1 MARVSVVLIFLD
13 AERFIEEAIES
24 VLAQS
29 LTDWELILVD
39 DGSTDGSVAIAKR
52 AADADPRTRYV
63 EHPGRVNLGRSE
75 SRNVGAA
82 LASSPYLAFIDADD
96 VWDRTKLAE
105 QLDLLER
112 EPDLA
117 MVCGAMVYW
126 HSWNPLAEKPDRL
139 ILTGGLSD
147 RRLDPPQAVVQLYP
161 LGSKDGAGVDVM
173 IRRSI
178 FQKVGGFEPR
188 FRGLYD
194 DQTLLV
200 KVFLSFPVFFSARP
214 WLLYRQHPDSCCA
227 TTLRSVAEY
236 RRLRMDFLRW
246 LGAYLGRVP
255 TARPEVRRALR
266 RARRRLRL
274 EAARDMVKTPLR
286 RLVGR

>member
-1 MARVSVVLIFLD
+1 LARVSVVLIFLD

-52 AADADPRTRYV
+52 AADADPRIRYV

-139 ILTGGLSD
+139 ILTGGVVRSPARSSASRGPALSIGIEGWS
-147 RRLDPPQAVVQLYP
+147 RRGRDDPPLDLP
-161 LGSKDGAGVDVM
+161 EG
-173 IRRSI
+173 RRI
-178 FQKVGGFEPR
+178 
-188 FRGLYD
+188 
-194 DQTLLV
+194 
-200 KVFLSFPVFFSARP
+200 
-214 WLLYRQHPDSCCA
+214 
-227 TTLRSVAEY
+227 
-236 RRLRMDFLRW
+236 
-246 LGAYLGRVP
+246 
-255 TARPEVRRALR
+255 
-266 RARRRLRL
+266 
-274 EAARDMVKTPLR
+274 
-286 RLVGR
+286 